1 MGRELESSDRGVS
14 ISTVKNEAKVF
25 PWEGLGMEWLEI
37 RQEFRIYEMLGSQ
50 SRNVEWAEAQ
60 IQVGQTFNDINT
72 PGCVFFSTN
81 MQLLW

>member
-1 MGRELESSDRGVS
+1 
-14 ISTVKNEAKVF
+14 
-25 PWEGLGMEWLEI
+25 MEWLEI